1 MSSELNELRIS
12 AARLES
18 DAKDASITLD
28 TFKDK
33 VSELQ
38 NEIEEQR
45 GRVENMK
52 KSQSREKEEE
62 KEKRKQ
68 EMLNDMMSKI
78 DMVRPFCD
86 HILPSPPSLL
96 PENVYDGYHSSRPL
110 TRCRVQRSTRPA
122 KSSDKC
128 SKISIKA
135 RRIPRPAYLL
145 KLEN

>member
-28 TFKDK
+28 SYKDK

-38 NEIEEQR
+38 RDIEEQR
-45 GRVENMK
+45 GKVEEMK
-52 KSQSREKEEE
+52 KSHSREKEEE

-78 DMVRPFCD
+78 DMV
-86 HILPSPPSLL
+86 SVLL
-96 PENVYDGYHSSRPL
+96 HLTQAFLASASGWCGFPERLCVASGH
-110 TRCRVQRSTRPA
+110 
-122 KSSDKC
+122 
-128 SKISIKA
+128 
-135 RRIPRPAYLL
+135 
-145 KLEN
+145 